1 MLSLYLMML
10 ETEQDKQKFEKFY
23 QENRQIMYYT
33 AYKIL
38 QKNEP
43 AEDAVHQAI
52 LKLIEIWETIKY
64 QTCPQ
69 IASLSVIIV
78 RHISLNTKK
87 GSKYREY
94 IPLELIA
101 EIADDVSTA
110 DEALANI
117 NVEKIMEKIKE
128 LPSLYRDAVMMSVGH
143 DMSAMQIA
151 KILKISREAAKKRIQ
166 RGKAQLIVLLEKE
179 VTLHVQR

>member
-1 MLSLYLMML
+1 MLSFYLMML
-10 ETEQDKQKFEKFY
+10 ETEQDKQKFGEFY
-23 QENRQIMYYT
+23 QDNRQIMYYT
-33 AYKIL
+33 AYNIL

-43 AEDAVHQAI
+43 AEEAVQDAF
-52 LKLIEIWETIKY
+52 LKLIEIWETIKE

-87 GSKYREY
+87 GNKHREY
-94 IPLELIA
+94 IPLEAIA
-101 EIADDVSTA
+101 EIADKISTA

-117 NVEKIMEKIKE
+117 HIEKIMEKIKE

-143 DMSAMQIA
+143 DMSTLQIA
-151 KILKISREAAKKRIQ
+151 KVLKISREAAKKRIQ
-166 RGKAQLIVLLEKE
+166 RGKAQLIALLEKE
-179 VTLHVQR
+179 VTFHVQR